1 MTKYHTSEFGVS
13 FDFKRLLLCLLNSRY
28 SSFLLLILLI
38 VLSSVVL
45 IAQPVSPGP
54 FTVSLTV
61 TNRSLSQSNM
71 SDVLEVAGYRST
83 DCGTAAPTSSC
94 GLLDNADMSINYPGL
109 KLGFSYAWSKTAS
122 TGIDFTT
129 TRNTGNYFASSY
141 SSNPELDYL
150 SWNISLNSAD
160 LYTNL
165 VVLKYPRKK
174 QVGLQLSASSGFSVN
189 TLWEELDVRMPADSI
204 QLYNVQSRVERKYG
218 LNALFSFTSELYIGS
233 HFSLIPLQIK
243 WYLPVIRPG
252 YSESVFDNG
261 YARRTLS
268 GRNYNL
274 SGWFGYFGVA
284 AHF

>member
-1 MTKYHTSEFGVS
+1 MSKYHTSELGNYFGL
-13 FDFKRLLLCLLNSRY
+13 KRFILNRFNFRVHSSHLLAL
-28 SSFLLLILLI
+28 FVLIPAVKI
-38 VLSSVVL
+38 

-61 TNRSLSQSNM
+61 TNRNLSQLNV

-83 DCGTAAPTSSC
+83 DCGTAAPATTC
-94 GLLDNADMSINYPGL
+94 RLLDNADVSINYPGL
-109 KLGFSYAWSKTAS
+109 KLGFAYAWSKTAS

-150 SWNISLNSAD
+150 SWNTSLNSAD

-218 LNALFSFTSELYIGS
+218 LNALFSFTSELFIGS
-233 HFSLIPLQIK
+233 HFSFIPLQIK

-252 YSESVFDNG
+252 FSESVFDNG